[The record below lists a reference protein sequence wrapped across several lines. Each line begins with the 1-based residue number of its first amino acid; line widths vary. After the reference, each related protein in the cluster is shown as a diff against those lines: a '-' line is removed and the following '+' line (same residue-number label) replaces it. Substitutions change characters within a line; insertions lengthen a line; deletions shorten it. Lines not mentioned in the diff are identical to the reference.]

1 LARELEPN
9 RELFPNHLSSILHGK
24 EGRKEGEGLDETL
37 NPKREERGRERTS

>member
-1 LARELEPN
+1 MGR
-9 RELFPNHLSSILHGK
+9 K